1 MIFVREPPEL
11 KGIKLDIPN
20 VNPWAQQGT
29 YEISAKYMDALEKCG
44 LPKNGRKP
52 RETPNNFDIV
62 AHRCP

>member
-1 MIFVREPPEL
+1 MILFVREPPEL

-44 LPKNGRKP
+44 LPKMEGNQGRLP
-52 RETPNNFDIV
+52 TILTS
-62 AHRCP
+62 